1 MLYKLF
7 KIQPVQAFY
16 KLLIFT
22 FFKILIFAVLLS
34 SIYFLLIKFAFLNFI
49 NKETIE
55 QISEIFSEQQNNPSQ
70 MFDQSK
76 KIQELIIKN
85 PQIINLIFAGL
96 GLMIL
101 FVSYNLAASQRIFKK
116 MIIGEDTN
124 IVWYFKPFKETISIL
139 IYLLVFSPIFITVFS
154 LGIISIKSNPV
165 FSIISLFFLIMV
177 VIRSI
182 LFAPGIVIGEMQFS
196 DALKYSFQTITGGRA
211 FKIAVFGVLN
221 FIIISLVLQI
231 LLYIP
236 MNYIKFDKSDLYF
249 NFLVIFL
256 QTGIISVGLASLFT
270 RYGSFEEQ
278 NDV

>member
-1 MLYKLF
+1 M
-7 KIQPVQAFY
+7 
-16 KLLIFT
+16 
-22 FFKILIFAVLLS
+22 
-34 SIYFLLIKFAFLNFI
+34 LIKFAFLNFI